1 MERRDQVG
9 NRIADGV
16 LLLDRYDES
25 ADMLKQSFRLAGFGG
40 PVVVLAD
47 EGFLPADVLSLFR
60 WFCTDVPGAADPTP
74 ADNRAYRLTHAGWRP
89 GKPRYFNQI
98 ELPDYW
104 EISGN
109 NGGGEVHDL
118 NHLRGRIF
126 YGGEAGH
133 RLVSEVD
140 WLNEQ
145 GVVRC
150 TDHYDR
156 FGALYARTVF
166 NRKGERFCRSWFD
179 GAGRERVV
187 ENDVTHDILVNRRGR
202 TEHYRNRTA
211 LAVAMLRELGAEGQR
226 IFYNSLSTPLFVTEQ
241 LEKPAAGN
249 VLFWQEG
256 PRDDIPGNMQM
267 IFDGSS
273 NTSAVCVQNQAS
285 LEGLAALGA
294 PKAVLRPFGFVYPFE
309 RENRHSADALIC
321 TNSDQIEALT
331 ELVTRLPGM
340 TFHVAAVTEMSSRLL
355 AFGRY
360 DNVRLYPTIRED
372 MAEELFRTCDYYF
385 DVNRG
390 GEILSSVKRAF
401 MNNQLIL
408 GFKGTLHR
416 RRYTAPDHVFSDA
429 EALCR
434 LTAQLMVDPEE
445 LEAHL
450 DLQRR
455 AAMSE
460 PAESYRQ
467 LFRGQDAADQDEH
480 VSIVN
485 GE

>member
-226 IFYNSLSTPLFVTEQ
+226 IFYNSLSTPLFVSEQ
-241 LEKPAAGN
+241 LQKPAGGN
-249 VLFWQEG
+249 VLFWQEE

-267 IFDGSS
+267 IFDGAS
-273 NTSAVCVQNQAS
+273 NTAAVCVQNRKS
-285 LEGLAALGA
+285 LEKLTALGA
-294 PKAVLRPFGFVYPFE
+294 PEAVVRPFGFVYPFE
-309 RENRHSADALIC
+309 RMNRRRRDVLIC
-321 TNSDQIEALT
+321 TNSDQIEQLETFLT
-331 ELVTRLPGM
+331 HLPQM
-340 TFHVAAVTEMSSRLL
+340 TFHIAAVTEMSSRLL
-355 AFGRY
+355 AYGRHA
-360 DNVRLYPTIRED
+360 NVRLYPIVRKEVVD
-372 MAEELFRTCDYYF
+372 ELFEKCDYYF
-385 DVNRG
+385 DVNHG

-401 MNNQLIL
+401 LNNQLIL
-408 GFKGTLHR
+408 GLEGTLHR
-416 RRYTAPDHVFSDA
+416 RRYTSKMNCFSDA
-429 EALCR
+429 LPLCR
-434 LTAQLMVDPEE
+434 LAERLAADTALFEQ
-445 LEAHL
+445 HL
-450 DLQRR
+450 NAQRE

-460 PAESYRQ
+460 SAGVYRQ
-467 LFRGQDAADQDEH
+467 LFSGGRRLDDT
-480 VSIVN
+480 I
-485 GE
+485 